1 MNKPRLWYGYD
12 PMCSWCWAFR
22 PALAELEAAL
32 AALDVQLT
40 PILGGL
46 APDSD
51 QPMAEAMAQHLQQ
64 IWRHIQ
70 GQLGTEFNFA
80 FWQDCQPRR
89 STYPACRAALLAR
102 DQGLEAQM
110 TLAIQKAYYL
120 EAKNPSDTEVLA
132 ALAAALGMDKG
143 AFIGALDSEATRQR
157 LLAEIAKA
165 RHLGISG
172 FPSLILESHGV
183 FTPIAVDHRAAGPM
197 LAAIRQQ
204 L

>member
-40 PILGGL
+40 PILGCL

-51 QPMAEAMAQHLQQ
+51 QPMAQHLQQ